1 MTDYIT
7 IKQACKL
14 TGKSDKTIRNNF
26 TSKKD
31 ELNKTT
37 SKKIITR
44 KGREYLILK
53 SFVVDYYNIETGNLL
68 VSELVT
74 SSKETGKKDTETG
87 KKLVTSSNE
96 TGNLLVSLR
105 NQLKESK
112 EDITYLKKKLDEEGK
127 KTENLIHQNN
137 QSQILIADLQQKNS
151 TLQIGEREK
160 VTEIKADEIK
170 KDSWV
175 WTIVA
180 LLIIIAA
187 ACGVYYIIYK

>member
-1 MTDYIT
+1 MSEYLT
-7 IKQACKL
+7 IKEVCVL

-26 TSKKD
+26 TSKKE

-37 SKKIITR
+37 SKKVITR

-53 SFVVDYYNIETGNLL
+53 SFVVDYYNIETGKLL
-68 VSELVT
+68 VSE
-74 SSKETGKKDTETG
+74 
-87 KKLVTSSNE
+87 LVTSSNE

-112 EDITYLKKKLDEEGK
+112 EDIAYLKKKLDEEGE
-127 KTENLIHQNN
+127 KTENLIHQND
-137 QSQILIADLQQKNS
+137 QSQKLIGQLQLTNK
-151 TLQIGEREK
+151 TLLLGEREE
-160 VTEIKADEIK
+160 VTNIKADEIK

-175 WTIVA
+175 WTIIA

-187 ACGVYYIIYK
+187 ACGVYYMFYQIG